1 MIDLNLLLNKP
12 IFIKKGLYIIQP
24 TLNEIS
30 ILENEKIKIG
40 NNMMGYELYDM
51 YITIFTSYI
60 DKIRGTEQYGDFTDY
75 DFIRLFIKE
84 DEDIRN
90 CIYSCLEILFK
101 TNNIKYNY
109 KSNLL
114 EIDDIEIILED
125 FIKIQNIIKLAN
137 YIEASE
143 KEDKYKPANDKAQ
156 SIKDKIKKS
165 NKKIEEIKNNKDT
178 NFADIVSYVGARSR
192 NTSLVDIGN
201 LSIYQI
207 MNQYKRTQVIDKLD
221 LQQKLLLG
229 GSEIKETEN
238 VLQHF

>member
-1 MIDLNLLLNKP
+1 M
-12 IFIKKGLYIIQP
+12 
-24 TLNEIS
+24 
-30 ILENEKIKIG
+30 LENEKIKIG
-40 NNMMGYELYDM
+40 NHMMGYELYDI
-51 YITIFTSYI
+51 YVTIFTSYI

-84 DEDIRN
+84 DEDIKN
-90 CIYSCLEILFK
+90 SIYSCLEILFK

-137 YIEASE
+137 GVEVSE
-143 KEDKYKPANDKAQ
+143 KEERYKPANDMARD
-156 SIKDKIKKS
+156 ILEKIKKS
-165 NKKIEEIKNNKDT
+165 NKKINEVKSNKDT
-178 NFADIVSYVGARSR
+178 NFSDIVSYVGARSR
-192 NTSLVDIGN
+192 NTSLIDIGN

-207 MNQYKRTQVIDKLD
+207 MNQYKRLQVIDKLD
-221 LQQKLLLG
+221 LQQKLLLA